1 MQNRSNRQP
10 QPASSV
16 PALMFAVSVV
26 GSNGL
31 ALSPILTD
39 VARSF
44 STSALTISTAIS
56 AYGAAT
62 AASAFFLAAR
72 IDRIGIRRSLLG
84 AMLVLIAALIL
95 SATAPHWLVL
105 TLAQA
110 LAGAAAGVILPAA
123 YGSASLVAPVGQE
136 TRTLGRVI
144 AGWSVSLVAGVPLSA
159 LISDAVGWRATYGTL
174 ALCATIALLGLRK
187 LPERRAENPAPL
199 RLSRLLAPLSYR
211 DVPVLLLAC
220 LAFSSAFYGVYAFL
234 ADHVRTLLALSAGKV
249 GFIAFAYGAGFMLA
263 GFAGA
268 PLIERLGPRRA
279 LPLALA
285 TIATVYLLLLPAAQA
300 LAAVLAIAVLWGAA
314 SQISLNL
321 LVLLLSRARPDERG
335 AVLGLN
341 TCTTYLGA
349 SVGTAVAGTLYTHAG
364 FEALGVCAA
373 AVVGLA
379 ALGLHWRL
387 NGRRA
392 ERREAAA

>member
-1 MQNRSNRQP
+1 
-10 QPASSV
+10 
-16 PALMFAVSVV
+16 MFAVSVV

-31 ALSPILTD
+31 ALSPILSD

-72 IDRIGIRRSLLG
+72 IDRIGIRRALLG
-84 AMLVLIAALIL
+84 AMVALIAALIL
-95 SATAPHWLVL
+95 SAAAPHWIVL

-123 YGSASLVAPVGQE
+123 YGSASLVAPPGQE
-136 TRTLGRVI
+136 ARTLGRVI

-159 LISDAVGWRATYGTL
+159 LISDAVGWRATYGVL
-174 ALCATIALLGLRK
+174 ALCAATALLGLRK

-234 ADHVRTLLALSAGKV
+234 ADHVRTLLALSAGQV
-249 GFIAFAYGAGFMLA
+249 GFIAFAYGAGFLLA
-263 GFAGA
+263 GIAGA

-279 LPLALA
+279 LPLALGA
-285 TIATVYLLLLPAAQA
+285 IALVYLALLPAAHA
-300 LAAVLAIAVLWGAA
+300 LAAVLAIAAFWGAA
-314 SQISLNL
+314 SQLSLNL

-349 SVGTAVAGTLYTHAG
+349 SVGTAIAGTLYTHAG
-364 FEALGVCAA
+364 FETLGLCASA
-373 AVVGLA
+373 AVGMA
-379 ALGLHWRL
+379 AIGLHWRL

-392 ERREAAA
+392 ARGEAAA